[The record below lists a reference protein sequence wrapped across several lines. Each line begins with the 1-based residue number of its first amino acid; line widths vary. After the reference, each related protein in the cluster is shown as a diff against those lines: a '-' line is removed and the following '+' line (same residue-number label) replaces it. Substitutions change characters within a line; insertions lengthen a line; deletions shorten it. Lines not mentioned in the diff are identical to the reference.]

1 MSSRNHTEVEVPKLE
16 EIAIAVALVA
26 AGSPLRLMTRGWDE
40 AGLMPGLPPTTSVVE
55 VRMPVGL
62 LSRVW
67 MRVGISSFV
76 ELVWAGPFWSCLQR
90 NAIGRG
96 LRAETLPTIRA
107 LAAAEGVWGH
117 RSMEAQS

>member
-40 AGLMPGLPPTTSVVE
+40 AGLKPGLPPTTSVVE

-62 LSRVW
+62 LSHVW

-76 ELVWAGPFWSCLQR
+76 ELVWPDHF
-90 NAIGRG
+90 GRACKG
-96 LRAETLPTIRA
+96 VGRS
-107 LAAAEGVWGH
+107 LARTPSLTECHWEGAPGGDSPNH
-117 RSMEAQS
+117 SRLGGR

>member
-1 MSSRNHTEVEVPKLE
+1 M
-16 EIAIAVALVA
+16 AVALVA

-67 MRVGISSFV
+67 MRVWHLQFCGISLGRTI
-76 ELVWAGPFWSCLQR
+76 LVVLATECHWEGAPGGDSPNHSRLG
-90 NAIGRG
+90 GR
-96 LRAETLPTIRA
+96 
-107 LAAAEGVWGH
+107 
-117 RSMEAQS
+117 